1 MRVIA
6 VKGSDAEK
14 WGQGDTEN
22 ASLIQIT
29 NTTALDETELHET
42 FIRASGPGGQNVN
55 KVTTAVQLRFHVRH
69 SPSLPDDVRAR
80 LIRIAG
86 KRVNTEGVIV
96 IEASRFRAQEQN
108 RADARARSIALI
120 RQAAILPKERR
131 KTKPLRAAKER
142 RLDGKKRRS
151 AVKHNGDGLC
161 VDHARAVKM

>member
-1 MRVIA
+1 LRVIA

-42 FIRASGPGGQNVN
+42 FIRASGPGGQNIN
-55 KVTTAVQLRFHVRH
+55 KVATAVQLRFHVRH